1 MLLIQ
6 LEKEA
11 SAVLEA
17 GAIVRQDDDA
27 QVVILAD
34 RGVWDGQVYCSSLVW
49 RATWDIVHRELGC
62 SRPEET
68 ISGQE
73 ALDTDIS
80 TAAKL
85 YAEVCRRH
93 VYDVALHAI
102 SLATDQPETYS
113 KVRDSNASR
122 QCDLETARAT
132 CPAHFYQDF

>member
-1 MLLIQ
+1 MAETMKAAGVKVIWLPESATQCLSEMWDNKYPQEDWEALCFQVTLLLIQ

-62 SRPEET
+62 SRPGNGPSESRGVT
-68 ISGQE
+68 R
-73 ALDTDIS
+73 AP
-80 TAAKL
+80 AADG
-85 YAEVCRRH
+85 AGE
-93 VYDVALHAI
+93 
-102 SLATDQPETYS
+102 
-113 KVRDSNASR
+113 
-122 QCDLETARAT
+122 
-132 CPAHFYQDF
+132 